1 MARKFLVVSVLL
13 VCASVAQPLWA
24 QRGGGGGG
32 NGGGHCSGGQSSS
45 NAASAGASY
54 SQNPMASYSQ
64 NPMASQYALQQMQ
77 QQQYAQH
84 AMAMRQMM
92 TQLQMENQNLRAQLM
107 QVQGKKQ
114 FAQVNSPLNAQG
126 DSQTLLVSKKN
137 SAATA
142 KKNTSSKT
150 RTVAQRDKPKAEVQ
164 KLALD
169 ELK

>member
-32 NGGGHCSGGQSSS
+32 SGGGHCSGGQSSS

-54 SQNPMASYSQ
+54 SQNPMAS
-64 NPMASQYALQQMQ
+64 QYALQQMQ
-77 QQQYAQH
+77 QQQYAQQ